1 VFKVDLIEQC
11 KRNNRKA
18 QLQLYNQYCNG
29 MYIVSKRFLKNSAE
43 AEDAVQDA
51 FIKAFKNLSQY
62 KAEVTFGAW
71 LKRIV
76 INTCI
81 DYLKLKKQQV
91 IELEDVHLK
100 VIDDNDNEWLVE
112 NDINIHFIKDAINSL
127 KDKYRCVLVLYLI
140 EGYDHQEISEILGI
154 TEVNSRTQLSRG
166 KQQLQDLLK
175 EKSYVKGY

>member
-1 VFKVDLIEQC
+1 MFKIDLIEQC

-18 QLQLYNQYCNG
+18 QMQLYNQYCHG
-29 MYIVSKRFLKNSAE
+29 MYIVSKRFLSNSAE
-43 AEDAVQDA
+43 AEDAVQES
-51 FIKAFKNLSQY
+51 FIKAFKNLKQY

-81 DYLKLKKQQV
+81 DYLKKRNEELV
-91 IELEDVHLK
+91 ELEGVHLK
-100 VIDDNDNEWLVE
+100 VIEEENNEWLVD
-112 NDINIHFIKDAINSL
+112 NDISVDIIKKEISTLNE
-127 KDKYRCVLVLYLI
+127 KYRCVLKLYLI

-166 KQQLQDLLK
+166 KKQLQELLK
-175 EKSYVKGY
+175 QRKYVEGY